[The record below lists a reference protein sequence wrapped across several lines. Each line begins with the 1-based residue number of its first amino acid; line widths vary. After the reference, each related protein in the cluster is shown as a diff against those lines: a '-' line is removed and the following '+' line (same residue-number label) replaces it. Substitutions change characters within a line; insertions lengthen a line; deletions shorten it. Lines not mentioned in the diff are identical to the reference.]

1 MTASIPSVGPSSPT
15 PPRAARP
22 LAASPLAA
30 SPSAPRPGRPSRLPA
45 PSRWNDAP
53 SLTAPTV
60 ATPLLPLWLA
70 LLTAAAGGAILDAGS
85 PDKLWWPVVFAGI
98 ALVLWA
104 LIGQR
109 PGRAF
114 VLGLIAGFSFWG
126 VHIFWLT
133 LYLGPVPWL
142 ALAGLQSIFF
152 GLGAM
157 LIAIVY
163 RVAPRV
169 WPTRLGRI
177 GLVPIVIAGL
187 WVLRESITAVWPEG
201 GFSWGKVAF
210 SQSESPLAPLVAW
223 VGFAGLSFI
232 MVWLIAFAIQ
242 LVRESSLPVLRR
254 LLWAT
259 TAVVAILAV
268 PAWPAPTQGT
278 SRIAAVQGNSDAGLF
293 SQRAFGDILNDH
305 ISETLPLIGQKVD
318 MVVWPENASD
328 MDPTR
333 YPQAARALNYLSEKM
348 QAPFVV
354 GTITQT
360 AAGEYF
366 NSSLLWKAGQGA
378 TDIYDKRHPVPF
390 AEYMPARPI
399 FRALA
404 PDLVDLVT
412 RDYGKGTTDTVF
424 DVNGVI
430 AGISICFDI
439 TDDSVMREM
448 MGQGAQVILAQ
459 TNNADFGRTNE
470 NLQQLSIARLRAIE
484 TGRSLVNISTVGNS
498 AIIDPN
504 GKTIIAIAPYEAGSM
519 IADVP
524 LSTTPTPATLFGQ
537 GLELLIGGLG
547 LAGLIVAVAPRMG
560 TGTRARTKKRPGRS

>member
-1 MTASIPSVGPSSPT
+1 MAVITPAGVNSGSRRSPRRLSRPASSPN
-15 PPRAARP
+15 
-22 LAASPLAA
+22 
-30 SPSAPRPGRPSRLPA
+30 PGDPVLSI
-45 PSRWNDAP
+45 
-53 SLTAPTV
+53 PTV
-60 ATPLLPLWLA
+60 AKPLLPLWLA
-70 LLTAAAGGAILDAGS
+70 LLTAAAGGAIIDAGS
-85 PDKLWWPVVFAGI
+85 PDKLWWPVAFVGI

-114 VLGLIAGFSFWG
+114 VVGLIAGFSFWG

-163 RVAPRV
+163 RLAPKV
-169 WPTRLGRI
+169 WPSRLGRL
-177 GLVPIVIAGL
+177 GLVPVVIAGL
-187 WVLRESITAVWPEG
+187 WVLRESISAVWPEG

-210 SQSESPLAPLVAW
+210 TQSESPLAPLVAW

-232 MVWLIAFAIQ
+232 MVWLVAFAVQ
-242 LVRESSLPVLRR
+242 LARESTLPALRR
-254 LLWAT
+254 LVWIT
-259 TAVVAILAV
+259 TAVVAILAM
-268 PAWPAPTQGT
+268 PAWPAPTNGT

-305 ISETLPLIGQKVD
+305 ISETLPLIGQNVD
-318 MVVWPENASD
+318 MVVWPENAAD

-333 YPQAARALNYLSEKM
+333 YPQAARALDYLSEKM
-348 QAPFVV
+348 NAPFVV

-360 AAGEYF
+360 DAGEFY
-366 NSSLLWKAGQGA
+366 NSSLLWEAGQGA
-378 TDIYDKRHPVPF
+378 VDTYDKRHPVPF
-390 AEYMPARPI
+390 AEYMPARPF

-404 PDLVDLVT
+404 PDLVNLVT
-412 RDYGKGTTDTVF
+412 RDYSMGTTDTVF
-424 DVNGVI
+424 DINGVI

-439 TDDSVMREM
+439 TDDSVVREM
-448 MGQGAQVILAQ
+448 IGQGAQVILAQ

-498 AIIDPN
+498 AIIGPD

-519 IADVP
+519 VADVP
-524 LSTTPTPATLFGQ
+524 LSTTNTPATLIGQ

-547 LAGLIVAVAPRMG
+547 LAGLTIAVAS
-560 TGTRARTKKRPGRS
+560 TKKKRPTRS

>member
-1 MTASIPSVGPSSPT
+1 MAVITPHGARSPVPT
-15 PPRAARP
+15 GRGV
-22 LAASPLAA
+22 
-30 SPSAPRPGRPSRLPA
+30 SATTDSRGA
-45 PSRWNDAP
+45 VSAK
-53 SLTAPTV
+53 
-60 ATPLLPLWLA
+60 PLLPLWLA
-70 LLTAAAGGAILDAGS
+70 VLTAAAGGAIIDAGS
-85 PDKLWWPVVFAGI
+85 PDKLWWPVAFVGI
-98 ALVLWA
+98 GLVLWA
-104 LIGQR
+104 LISQR
-109 PGRAF
+109 LGRAF
-114 VLGLIAGFSFWG
+114 MLGLVAGFSFWG

-133 LYLGPVPWL
+133 LYLGPIPWL

-157 LIAIVY
+157 LIALVY
-163 RVAPRV
+163 SRAPHV

-177 GLVPIVIAGL
+177 GLVPIVISGL
-187 WVLRESITAVWPEG
+187 WVLRESISAVWPEG

-210 SQSESPLAPLVAW
+210 TQSESPLAPLVAW
-223 VGFAGLSFI
+223 VGFAGLSFL
-232 MVWLIAFAIQ
+232 MVWLVAFAIQ
-242 LVRESSLPVLRR
+242 LARESTLPALRR
-254 LLWAT
+254 LLLVT

-268 PAWPAPTQGT
+268 PAWPAPTNGT
-278 SRIAAVQGNSDAGLF
+278 TRIAAVQGNSDAGLF
-293 SQRAFGDILNDH
+293 SARAFGDILNDH
-305 ISETLPLIGQKVD
+305 ISETLPLVGQNVD

-328 MDPTR
+328 IDPTR
-333 YPQAARALNYLSEKM
+333 YPQAARALDYLSSAM
-348 QAPFVV
+348 NAPFVV

-360 AAGEYF
+360 SAGEYF

-390 AEYMPARPI
+390 AEYMPARPL
-399 FRALA
+399 FRALV

-412 RDYGKGTTDTVF
+412 RDYGKGRTDTVF
-424 DVNGVI
+424 DINGII

-498 AIIDPN
+498 AIIGPD
-504 GKTIIAIAPYEAGSM
+504 GKTIIAIAPYEGGSM
-519 IADVP
+519 VADVP
-524 LSTTPTPATLFGQ
+524 LSTTNTPATLFGQ

-547 LAGLIVAVAPRMG
+547 LAGLAVVVANRSPTTLG
-560 TGTRARTKKRPGRS
+560 KKKRTARS